1 MVCTFVVG
9 LFPLRNDVLDKVLPN
24 LPKHDFDRSLLNL
37 NLLGIEFSTW
47 RFVERLCSKFQFWM
61 KVLILWPSTRG
72 EPMGTHFYDSCR
84 SSTSLTPFDSSI
96 VVLTMRLGWRD
107 VSTHMTHHDIS
118 NLFMSLSNIKHTETL
133 WNIGNLSHVYIGT
146 LPWRSFICQKFWKW
160 STARLCWWK
169 LKWLEWVVLAAP
181 KKDVVERSK
190 LVWTGV
196 IFENKCL
203 SLTLLKL
210 LNSQLESYNWIHH
223 FEHDQASQTFKAVP
237 KAKQW

>member
-1 MVCTFVVG
+1 MSLTRFYQI
-9 LFPLRNDVLDKVLPN
+9 LPR
-24 LPKHDFDRSLLNL
+24 HDFDRSLLNL

-47 RFVERLCSKFQFWM
+47 RFVERWCSKSQFWM

-96 VVLTMRLGWRD
+96 VVLTMHFGWRD

-190 LVWTGV
+190 ISLNWGHLWKQVSFSDAAQVAQLPIGV
-196 IFENKCL
+196 L
-203 SLTLLKL
+203 
-210 LNSQLESYNWIHH
+210 QLDPSFWARSSIVNVQSCTKSEAMIAQHP
-223 FEHDQASQTFKAVP
+223 TT
-237 KAKQW
+237 